1 MVFLNKGTK
10 SCVHRIQASDSHCE
24 SFSKSKNMMRA
35 LSVSQTIKVLFFSWL
50 LSISAM
56 LLSGFFFR
64 CLGNLALGVSLGVH
78 GSLILA
84 SALASTLILLFFGS
98 VYICALGPCFHRKP
112 LSIELQ
118 KDKAA
123 TPSLSFC
130 QKLRSLFCRRQEK
143 FSSEKRQ
150 LQLLVAIEEKKTIAE
165 KAKISEVVIQEGGF
179 VKQHIKDL
187 LDQFSNEEKLAMS
200 FPCFALSKLG
210 KDVCGYDF
218 WPELDYFYDSS
229 SKDFASN
236 VFLRERFLRE
246 FPLLFS
252 GVFSSEEMGSIADE
266 IKKLESG
273 NLSGFNVTEYAK
285 LVLTFPKVIAFE
297 AMFLNW
303 LKKVFPHVLSCS
315 RDDYLSFFCEA
326 LRGLSRKHFSSG
338 RDVNVQHLRGID
350 LSFSGVGLA
359 SLALFYKESSLDVA
373 FNIKMTWK
381 SFCEKAMKYGRKTC
395 FDGNCSGNLRKFQEF
410 LVDEDK
416 FSSSIQRSSGPV
428 EERGFIKTP
437 SNVWN
442 IEALCEQ
449 YPSLK
454 QKIEEGLRELEN
466 IECLGGSLED
476 LVELEYEVLGLSR
489 DRI

>member
-1 MVFLNKGTK
+1 
-10 SCVHRIQASDSHCE
+10 
-24 SFSKSKNMMRA
+24 MMRA

-130 QKLRSLFCRRQEK
+130 QKLRGLFCRRQEK

-187 LDQFSNEEKLAMS
+187 LDQFSNEEKLAIS
-200 FPCFALSKLG
+200 FPCFALSKLRE
-210 KDVCGYDF
+210 DVCRYDF
-218 WPELDYFYDSS
+218 WPEAEFLGSERTQ
-229 SKDFASN
+229 KDLN
-236 VFLRERFLRE
+236 NTLLQRFFRE
-246 FPLLFS
+246 FFLVSS
-252 GVFSSEEMGSIADE
+252 GVFSHGEMVAITKEVLGWGSEKDKSRAGSSE
-266 IKKLESG
+266 R
-273 NLSGFNVTEYAK
+273 YAK
-285 LVLTFPKVIAFE
+285 LILTFPKVVAFE
-297 AMFLNW
+297 AVFLNW
-303 LKKVFPHVLSCS
+303 LKRVFPYATGFDFDWYQKNYLYEGLGSTFPVFEDETTETLVLEK
-315 RDDYLSFFCEA
+315 RDDP
-326 LRGLSRKHFSSG
+326 
-338 RDVNVQHLRGID
+338 
-350 LSFSGVGLA
+350 FSGVVRV
-359 SLALFYKESSLDVA
+359 SLALFYKERDSNAALD
-373 FNIKMTWK
+373 IKMPWK

-395 FDGNCSGNLRKFQEF
+395 FDESYSGDLRKFQEF
-410 LVDEDK
+410 LVDEDRF
-416 FSSSIQRSSGPV
+416 FSSMQQPSSPV
-428 EERGFIKTP
+428 EEGGFIKTP
-437 SNVWN
+437 RNIWN
-442 IEALCEQ
+442 IGALCEQ